1 MKIIHVSRYN
11 KTGGAAIAGSRIFLA
26 IKEYGIDSQ
35 RLIGEDELSFSKFK
49 SAVVQLMLYPIK
61 IRKGLLSLNL
71 FSNNIVKKINNS
83 EADIVHLHWINDE
96 MLSIEDI
103 SKINKPIIW
112 SIMDMWPFTGAE
124 HYTDENHFKDAY
136 MNRPINKKINFY
148 VNKWTWTRKKSSWKE
163 NIEIITPS
171 KWLRDQAKS
180 SDLMRNWNINVVP
193 IPIDVNKWFPEDKK
207 VSREVLSLPKNK
219 FLILFGAQNIDDPVK
234 GFDLLEK
241 TLNYLKDD
249 IKNYSLV
256 MFGKKKDN
264 LNFEHKYDIIYLDF
278 LSNENELR
286 NLFSA
291 VDVFVAPSRLEA
303 FGQVASESQACGT
316 PVVAYNNSGLVD
328 VISHLETG
336 YLAKSFDTK
345 DFAQGIMWAY
355 RNIKNNKQNFISLKC
370 RERVLNNFS
379 YKTIGK
385 IYNEIYS
392 NMLNSHKIKRNILH
406 VNRYLSFGGAAE
418 AFNRING
425 ALSDN
430 KKYYSKKLIGSI
442 DAEKSRNIL
451 LLILFPFTGN
461 IRSSIAQLLIKILM
475 FGSNQMR
482 SISIFPTPTL
492 SKINNSDCD
501 LVHLHWVNDEMI
513 SIEDIGKIKK
523 PIVWTFHD
531 MWPFC
536 GAEHITESDRFV
548 EGYVNKNEKKEYG
561 FDLDKWTWKRK
572 KKYWKNQIK
581 IVVPSHWLF
590 NKVKQSNLMKDRS
603 IKIIPNPIDTD
614 TWYPESQESSRQ
626 SLNLPLNIPI
636 ILFGATEAT
645 DYNKGLDLLEES
657 LNLLINQGVEFKC
670 VIFGK
675 LNKSKLSR
683 FNIPFIF
690 LDYISDPR
698 ILRSAYNSA
707 DVFVCPSRLETFGQ
721 TASESQACGTP
732 VVAFNNSGLTEVI
745 LHLKTGYLAK
755 SFDIND
761 FTQGIKWVL
770 NSLDENLYD
779 YNFKESIEKSIKS
792 NARDYIHKNF
802 SYSVISEKYEKLY
815 DEVRSIK

>member
-11 KTGGAAIAGSRIFLA
+11 KTGGAAIAGTRIFMA
-26 IKEYGIDSQ
+26 TVEYGINSE

-49 SAVVQLMLYPIK
+49 SVIVQLMLYPIK
-61 IRKGLLSLNL
+61 FQRGLLSLNL

-83 EADIVHLHWINDE
+83 DADIVHLHWINDE

-103 SKINKPIIW
+103 SRINKPIIW

-124 HYTDENHFKDAY
+124 HYTDESHFIDGYK
-136 MNRPINKKINFY
+136 NRPINKKLNFY
-148 VNKWTWTRKKSSWKE
+148 INKWTWTRKKSGWKE

-171 KWLRDQAKS
+171 KWLAEQAKS
-180 SDLMRNWNINVVP
+180 SDLMRSWNINVVP
-193 IPIDVNKWFPEDKK
+193 IPIDVSKWFPEEKK
-207 VSREVLSLPKNK
+207 VSREALSLPKNK

-241 TLNYLKDD
+241 TLNHLKDEIND
-249 IKNYSLV
+249 FTLI
-256 MFGKKKDN
+256 MFGKKKGE
-264 LNFEHKYDIIYLDF
+264 LKLKYNCDIIYLDF

-336 YLAKSFDTK
+336 YLAKSFDTE
-345 DFAQGIMWAY
+345 DFAEGIKWAY
-355 RNIKNNKQNFISLKC
+355 KNKKNKKQNLVSLKC
-370 RERVLNNFS
+370 RERVENNFS

-392 NMLNSHKIKRNILH
+392 NTLSSKKMKRNILH

-430 KKYYSKKLIGSI
+430 KRYYSKKLIGSI

-461 IRSSIAQLLIKILM
+461 IRSTIAQLLIKILM
-475 FGSNQMR
+475 IGSNKMR

-492 SKINNSDCD
+492 TKINNSDCD

-536 GAEHITESDRFV
+536 GAEHITESDRFI
-548 EGYVNKNEKKEYG
+548 EGYVNKTGKKELG
-561 FDLDKWTWKRK
+561 FDLDKWTWNRK
-572 KKYWKNQIK
+572 KKNWKNKIK

-590 NKVKQSNLMKDRS
+590 NKVKQSNLMKNRS

-614 TWYPESQESSRQ
+614 TWYPESKEKCRQ
-626 SLNLPLNIPI
+626 FLNLPQNITI

-645 DYNKGLDLLEES
+645 DYNKGLDLLAES
-657 LNLLINQGVEFKC
+657 LDILTTQGVEFKC

-675 LNKSKLSR
+675 INKLKLPKY
-683 FNIPFIF
+683 NIPFIF

-698 ILRSAYNSA
+698 VLRSAYNSA

-745 LHLKTGYLAK
+745 MHLKTGYLAK
-755 SFDIND
+755 SFNTDD
-761 FTQGIKWVL
+761 FANGIKWVL
-770 NSLDENLYD
+770 KSLNKIGNFDNGSEN
-779 YNFKESIEKSIKS
+779 NIQQ
-792 NARDYIHKNF
+792 NARNYIFQNF
-802 SYSVISEKYEKLY
+802 SYSVISQKYADLY
-815 DEVRSIK
+815 DEVISNLN